1 MTNVHLAD
9 DWNGFIITSSVWAAQ
24 GLIPDE
30 VLKMWSHFVNAYVS
44 LLQSR
49 ELTMRLEKDAAN
61 ELKKFAT
68 AVEEV
73 TPPPNPRS
81 FESDPSLVSSLP
93 LKHLPISACTISVH
107 LAAVEAHLQVPMT
120 GPIREAMSSWIERL
134 NFTLVE
140 QTQRRS
146 ASVLHLS
153 ALHPL
158 TFFRLPQLG
167 G

>member
-73 TPPPNPRS
+73 TPPPQNP
-81 FESDPSLVSSLP
+81 
-93 LKHLPISACTISVH
+93 
-107 LAAVEAHLQVPMT
+107 
-120 GPIREAMSSWIERL
+120 
-134 NFTLVE
+134 
-140 QTQRRS
+140 
-146 ASVLHLS
+146 
-153 ALHPL
+153 
-158 TFFRLPQLG
+158 FFRI
-167 G
+167 